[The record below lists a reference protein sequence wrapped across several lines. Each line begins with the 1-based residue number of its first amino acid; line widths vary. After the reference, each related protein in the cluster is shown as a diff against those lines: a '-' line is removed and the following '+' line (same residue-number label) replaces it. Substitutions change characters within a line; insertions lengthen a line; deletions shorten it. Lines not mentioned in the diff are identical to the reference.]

1 MKRKKIILL
10 LGILSL
16 FVASPAHAD
25 IIWPAIFLISRM
37 VSWWSIAL
45 GLIVEYLFVRKL
57 THFDIRKSIL
67 VDLSMNLVSCL
78 LGIILIPLFG
88 VAWEFFPGIV
98 LYKFFNIGTFNP
110 GTWTAT
116 FFFAVFMNAL
126 LENFVINKGFKKK
139 LGWRGFWWL
148 SLANGASVGI
158 ALLSLWLIPLEL

>member
-1 MKRKKIILL
+1 
-10 LGILSL
+10 
-16 FVASPAHAD
+16 
-25 IIWPAIFLISRM
+25 M
-37 VSWWSIAL
+37 VTWWSIAL

-98 LYKFFNIGTFNP
+98 FYKLFNIGTFDY

-116 FFFAVFMNAL
+116 FFFAVFINAL
-126 LENFVINKGFKKK
+126 LDNFLINKGFKKK
-139 LGWRGFWWL
+139 LGWG
-148 SLANGASVGI
+148 N
-158 ALLSLWLIPLEL
+158 